1 MPYLVKNKFVCY
13 DKPSL
18 HFKMPSVDNQD
29 EVLSGFYQSGE
40 KIKVNRIKRCEAINN
55 PNPLNDIPKIEIC
68 NSFQLNRKAMSN
80 TIHTLLQGDTKNI
93 SKPDDVS
100 EIVAERLRDHF
111 NIGDNYSEMT
121 KEESTNPYNN
131 YQMTSSV

>member
-18 HFKMPSVDNQD
+18 HFKMPSVDNNED

-68 NSFQLNRKAMSN
+68 NSF
-80 TIHTLLQGDTKNI
+80 
-93 SKPDDVS
+93 
-100 EIVAERLRDHF
+100 
-111 NIGDNYSEMT
+111 
-121 KEESTNPYNN
+121 
-131 YQMTSSV
+131 

>member
-18 HFKMPSVDNQD
+18 HFKMPSIDNQD

-68 NSFQLNRKAMSN
+68 NSF
-80 TIHTLLQGDTKNI
+80 
-93 SKPDDVS
+93 
-100 EIVAERLRDHF
+100 
-111 NIGDNYSEMT
+111 
-121 KEESTNPYNN
+121 
-131 YQMTSSV
+131 